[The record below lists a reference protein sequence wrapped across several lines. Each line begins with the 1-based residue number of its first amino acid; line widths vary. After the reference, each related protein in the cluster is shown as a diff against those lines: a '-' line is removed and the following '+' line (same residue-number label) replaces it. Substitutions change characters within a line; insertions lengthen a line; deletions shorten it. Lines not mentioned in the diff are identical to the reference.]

1 MLLYTI
7 YIYYARYTVFQVLP
21 GNYLEVALPL
31 LFLQGILSMNF
42 LTTLT
47 VASFIEFHISIQK
60 TTINVNMTYRFIQ
73 IYTHAVIKVY

>member
-1 MLLYTI
+1 VLLYTI

-31 LFLQGILSMNF
+31 LFLQAILSMNF
-42 LTTLT
+42 LTSLT

-73 IYTHAVIKVY
+73 IYTYIMSM